1 MAREPLERARVVL
14 GVKALTGTKAS
25 HPWGLLE
32 LAQNTVP
39 ESRYALATSIT
50 DLYAERAADL
60 SERESRLIDD
70 ILDRLVRAF
79 ERDLRL
85 TLAERL
91 ARRAQAPHA
100 LIMTLACDDIEI
112 ARPVLQDSLTLENAD
127 LIEIIER
134 YGEAHQLAIAER
146 QPLDDS
152 VSDALVA
159 TQNVVVIEALLRNRD
174 ARLTEVTL
182 QHLVE
187 EARWVE
193 SYRRP
198 LLHRN
203 DLSVELARRL
213 YGFVSVALRQYILSH
228 FDIDAEELEQELGAA
243 IAERFGPTSAPAP
256 DAEGAPSE
264 GPLPAIHVQLAG
276 SEQISPQLLI
286 RVLRKGDL
294 QLFES
299 LLGELACLSK
309 DRISV
314 ILSYCGSSRAFAV
327 VCRALAFAK
336 PDFAVMLFLSRRLQ
350 GLGPSDDPRSIARMI
365 EYFGELDPERSMAA
379 LRRWR
384 RDPGY
389 RTEIEALELNGAPQS
404 H

>member
-1 MAREPLERARVVL
+1 MVL

-25 HPWGLLE
+25 QPWGLLE

-60 SERESRLIDD
+60 SERESLLIDD

-79 ERDLRL
+79 ERDLRV

-91 ARRAQAPHA
+91 ARRVHAPHA
-100 LIMTLACDDIEI
+100 LIMTLACDEIEI
-112 ARPVLQDSLTLENAD
+112 ARPVLQESLTLENAD

-174 ARLTEVTL
+174 ARLTEATL
-182 QHLVE
+182 RHLVE

-198 LLHRN
+198 LLYRN

-228 FDIDAEELEQELGAA
+228 FDIDAEELEQELAAA
-243 IAERFGPTSAPAP
+243 ISERIGSAPAP
-256 DAEGAPSE
+256 DADGTPSD

-286 RVLRKGDL
+286 RVLRKGDM

-327 VCRALAFAK
+327 ICRALAFAK

-365 EYFGELDPERSMAA
+365 EYFGELDPEQSMAA

-389 RTEIEALELNGAPQS
+389 RAEIEDLELHGVTPYS